1 MYPRR
6 PAGQPLGSPVS
17 QWTREG
23 FTSATNGWLK
33 FHRGGG
39 ERAEGE
45 LPEEVVLAGHRSEE
59 GGLETL
65 LATNLGSV
73 ESRP

>member
-1 MYPRR
+1 MLWGDSPRQLT
-6 PAGQPLGSPVS
+6 GGKIS
-17 QWTREG
+17 
-23 FTSATNGWLK
+23 
-33 FHRGGG
+33 RGGG
-39 ERAEGE
+39 VPAEGE